1 MSVELDM
8 LYTAEGSTIVCTIMW
23 KDSLHSQRILHF
35 IHIQKWSGVYTHIAQ
50 VHGHLVMYLH
60 LSSALLCLLQQ
71 LHTAPTTT
79 CAKEVKEVVQS
90 MFCRRLTIGH
100 TNNFLTSNQSQA
112 THLYLL
118 PIPQTCQTR
127 QAHSGIQWCPHEEH
141 LQVCQLLSENPYTG
155 SFICTMAHH
164 QQLQQLQELPLPHI
178 NWQSKQFH
186 VLPPT
191 LLYYCNC

>member
-1 MSVELDM
+1 MLKKKVNNDQSWTRKKCTHSFATCTTALALMSVELDM

-100 TNNFLTSNQSQA
+100 TNNFLTSNQSRTA
-112 THLYLL
+112 CLYLL
-118 PIPQTCQTR
+118 PNPQTCQ
-127 QAHSGIQWCPHEEH
+127 HP
-141 LQVCQLLSENPYTG
+141 
-155 SFICTMAHH
+155 
-164 QQLQQLQELPLPHI
+164 QQREARMI
-178 NWQSKQFH
+178 ATTSYANSCFF
-186 VLPPT
+186 
-191 LLYYCNC
+191 